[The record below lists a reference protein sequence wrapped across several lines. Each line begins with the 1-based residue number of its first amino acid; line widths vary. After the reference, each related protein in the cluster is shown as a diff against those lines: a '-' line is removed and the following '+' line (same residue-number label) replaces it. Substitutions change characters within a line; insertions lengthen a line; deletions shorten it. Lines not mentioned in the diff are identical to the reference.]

1 MTTRN
6 KASKKART
14 RPKHPS
20 SSGTLPK
27 VATGILGLDE
37 ITGGGLPKGRPTLVC
52 GSAGCGKTLFAMEFL
67 VRGAVEHGEPGV
79 FIAFEET
86 PEELAQNVR
95 SLGFDVDD
103 LIAKKKIA
111 IDYIRVERSE
121 ITETGEFDLDGL
133 FIRLALAIDT
143 VGAKRVVLDTI
154 ETLFGG
160 FTNQG
165 VLRSEL
171 RRLFRWLKDKKVTC
185 VITGERGDGAL
196 TRQGLEEY
204 VSDCVILL
212 DHRVTEQVST
222 RRLRIVKYRGSVH
235 GTNEYPFLIDEHGIS
250 VLPVTGLGLTHESSN
265 ERVSSGVPQLDQ
277 MLGGEGY
284 YRGSSILATGTAGTG
299 KTSLAA
305 QFALS
310 TCKRGERCL
319 YLAFE
324 ESPSQLLRNMRSI
337 NVNLEPYRRNGLLQ
351 LHASRPTLLGLEAH
365 LVQIHKMVTE
375 FEPSAVIVDP
385 ISNFIASGS
394 AADAQ
399 AMLLRLIDFL
409 KEKQITAMFTHLT
422 SGGKAAEATDMGV
435 SSLIDTWLLV
445 RDIEVGGERNR
456 GLYVIKSRGMAHSNQ
471 VREFLLTS
479 RGIELL
485 DVYVGPEG
493 VLTGSMRAAQER
505 RERAAEEER
514 VRDADSR
521 RRRAQRRRRTIEAQ
535 IAALQGE
542 LEDEADAEQH
552 VVASERTRL
561 ARRDEDRSQMARSRQ
576 ADAPKS
582 ANGRGGARAGARN

>member
-1 MTTRN
+1 
-6 KASKKART
+6 
-14 RPKHPS
+14 
-20 SSGTLPK
+20 LPK
-27 VATGILGLDE
+27 VATGIIGLDE
-37 ITGGGLPKGRPTLVC
+37 LTGGGLPKGRPTLVC
-52 GSAGCGKTLFAMEFL
+52 GSAGCGKTLLAMEFL
-67 VRGAVEHGEPGV
+67 VRGAVEQGEPGV

-86 PEELAQNVR
+86 PEELTQNVR
-95 SLGFDVDD
+95 SLGFDLDD
-103 LIAKKKIA
+103 LVAKGKIA

-160 FTNQG
+160 FTNQAL
-165 VLRSEL
+165 LRSEL
-171 RRLFRWLKDKKVTC
+171 RRLFRWLKDKKVTT

-235 GTNEYPFLIDEHGIS
+235 GTNEYPFLIDERGIS
-250 VLPVTGLGLTHESSN
+250 VLPVSGLGLSHDSSD
-265 ERVSSGVPQLDQ
+265 ERVSSGVPQLDE

-284 YRGSSILATGTAGTG
+284 YRGSSILATGAAGTG

-305 QFALS
+305 HFALS

-337 NVNLEPYRRNGLLQ
+337 NVNLEPYRRNGLLH

-375 FEPSAVIVDP
+375 FEPSTVIVDP
-385 ISNFIASGS
+385 ISNFISSGS
-394 AADAQ
+394 AVDAQ
-399 AMLLRLIDFL
+399 GMLLRLIDFL
-409 KEKQITAMFTHLT
+409 KVKQITAMFTHLT

-445 RDIEVGGERNR
+445 RDVEAGGERNR

-471 VREFLLTS
+471 VREFLITS
-479 RGIELL
+479 RGVALQ
-485 DVYVGPEG
+485 DVYVGAEG
-493 VLTGSMRAAQER
+493 VLTGSLRAAQEAREKAALLVR
-505 RERAAEEER
+505 RQEIERKQ
-514 VRDADSR
+514 RDIE
-521 RRRAQRRRRTIEAQ
+521 RRRAATRAQ
-535 IAALQGE
+535 IAALEVELDAAE
-542 LEDEADAEQH
+542 LEAGLVATQDEAREQ
-552 VVASERTRL
+552 VLTQDRAAMATRRG
-561 ARRDEDRSQMARSRQ
+561 RRENKSR
-576 ADAPKS
+576 KTT
-582 ANGRGGARAGARN
+582 R